1 LLHFFTFATCMTN
14 KKINWDA
21 LGITAS
27 LACAIHCALLPLIF
41 TSLPV
46 FGVNVIEN
54 QAFEI
59 TMVIVAFIV
68 GTISLFHGFKRHHH
82 QLLPMF
88 VFSIGFVFLVL
99 KLFFVEYE
107 GWLLVPA
114 VAGIVFAHIINY
126 RFCQLHK
133 HGHDE
138 DCDHE
143 RIISK

>member
-1 LLHFFTFATCMTN
+1 MLN

-27 LACAIHCALLPLIF
+27 LACAIHCALLPLVF

-54 QAFEI
+54 EAFEI
-59 TMVIVAFIV
+59 TMVVVAFIV
-68 GTISLFHGFKRHHH
+68 GTISLFHGFRRHHH

-99 KLFFVEYE
+99 KLFFIEYE
-107 GWLLVPA
+107 GWLL
-114 VAGIVFAHIINY
+114 
-126 RFCQLHK
+126 
-133 HGHDE
+133 
-138 DCDHE
+138 
-143 RIISK
+143 